1 MKPPF
6 RALLALSVALTSTAL
21 FLPGTAGSQV
31 PGEVNESEA
40 FPHVD
45 DDLDARVGSVAP
57 SAEQEAIV
65 AGLGAHVTWNR
76 FGTPQS
82 LIKYGGFLATGLDTD
97 AVQGARQ
104 FVEANSALFR
114 LSQQEAAGLE
124 LLNDSPMVR
133 SKGHAVIFRQ
143 RFGELASGQ
152 DGLITVGI
160 AEGKVAYV
168 SSSAA
173 GNQGTPG
180 AATISA
186 TEAWLRAAANIGRS
200 TDAGAISQVGQD
212 FEWTT
217 FRVAGFT
224 GIQRA
229 RLRAL
234 AMPGGSARPAYE
246 VIVLDHRALVGYTMY
261 VDAQTGQV
269 WWRQNQVEQFASEAA
284 PQLSQFTGTYVAP
297 ACGSFHGP
305 YAAPANTASIDVYA
319 QGINPPSDIILELHH
334 PQGTVVASSDI
345 PLGENPEVIHYAPPG
360 GVPSGDYFVRI
371 CPFDPLQ
378 SPPTTQYAGAIII
391 NDAASTQVPY
401 PPKWKVFPAYP
412 LLDLTPTDTRQ
423 VWCWEHPVAGVPV
436 PECQREVRN
445 PWARAPWDLNVR
457 TGAPT
462 FTTIGNAANSAE
474 QWLNPAAPGEGQ
486 GIRPVATDRRY
497 IFDSPWPNSWEES
510 KCDPAQLT
518 QPGISNDIKA
528 AVANLFAMHNRMH
541 DWTYTLGFTEINSN
555 GQEYNFGN
563 TAANR
568 ENDPEVGGAQAGAIA
583 STAPPGGT
591 RNNANQLTLP
601 DGVPGVTNMFLWQPR
616 PASAYP
622 PCVDGDFDMAVIA
635 HEYTHFVS
643 NRMVA
648 GPDTNLS
655 GDQAGQ
661 MGESWSDLNAIEY
674 LQEYGFAPVG
684 SENPFALGVYVTGN
698 PDIGIRNYA
707 TNDSPL
713 NYSNIGYD
721 LVQPENNVHANGEI
735 WSATNID
742 VRSALNAKY
751 DGQFPSSNAT
761 LQREC
766 ADGLRHPSD
775 CPGNRRWIQIMHDA
789 FLLMPSAVSM
799 LDARDAYLAADVMRF
814 GGANQVEL
822 WRAFAKR
829 GMGEF
834 AFSNTNNDANPIP
847 SFESPE
853 ETNEGTITFDAT
865 APDEGQV
872 HVNAKV
878 YVGHYQARAVQI
890 ADTDAS
896 NDPAPGP
903 GDTILDNVV
912 KLVPGTYELVLN
924 APGYGHRRLNVIVG
938 AGQNQTLSVA
948 MRTNWASMSK
958 GATATGDGSPLTAL
972 IDDNEN
978 TQWTRTASAS
988 TADGS
993 QVTVAL
999 AAARKVNRV
1008 QVSTAGP
1015 NRFSQLRQFAV
1026 ETCTSAPANLNCTA
1040 PGSFTRIFT
1049 SPADAFPGVRWRPVT
1064 PALTLRSFNVPA
1076 TTATHV
1082 RIVMLKSQCS
1092 GGPDFTGAANP
1103 DNDPLNDP
1111 DCVNGSA
1118 AEQTMRATEFQVF
1131 APRTTSRPGSIPT

>member
-1 MKPPF
+1 MKPF
-6 RALLALSVALTSTAL
+6 TRAVLGLSVAVLSMAF
-21 FLPGTAGSQV
+21 FLPGAAVSQV
-31 PGEVNESEA
+31 PVQVEESEV

-45 DDLDARVGSVAP
+45 DDFDARVGSVAP
-57 SAEQEAIV
+57 SAEQQAIV
-65 AGLGAHVTWNR
+65 SALGAHVTWNR

-82 LIKYGGFLATGLDTD
+82 LIKYGGFLATGLSTE
-97 AVQGARQ
+97 AEQGARQ

-114 LSQQEAAGLE
+114 LSQQEAAALE
-124 LLNDSPMVR
+124 LLNDSPMAR
-133 SKGHAVIFRQ
+133 SSGHAVIFRQ

-160 AEGKVAYV
+160 TGGKVAYV

-180 AATISA
+180 PASLSA

-200 TDAGAISQVGQD
+200 VSPSAITNVGQD
-212 FEWTT
+212 FSWTS

-224 GIQRA
+224 GLQRV

-246 VIVLDHRALVGYTMY
+246 VIVLDHKAFVGYTMY

-269 WWRQNQVEQFASEAA
+269 WWRQNQVEQFASEAV
-284 PQLSQFTGTYVAP
+284 PQLSQFTATYVAP
-297 ACGSFHGP
+297 ACGPFHGP
-305 YAAPANTASIDVYA
+305 YTAPPGTTQIDVYA
-319 QGINPPSDIILELHH
+319 LGTPPVDIILNLHH
-334 PQGTVVASSDI
+334 PQGTIVASSDI
-345 PLGENPEVIHYAPPG
+345 PAGENPEVIHYAPIG
-360 GVPSGDYFVRI
+360 GVPAGNYFVQV
-371 CPFDPLQ
+371 CPFDPNQ
-378 SPPTTQYAGAIII
+378 SPPASTYSGAIII
-391 NDAASTQVPY
+391 NDASVQVPY

-412 LLDLTPTDTRQ
+412 LLDLTPTDLRQ
-423 VWCWEHPVAGVPV
+423 VWCWEHPIAGNPV

-457 TGAPT
+457 TGVPT

-486 GIRPVATDRRY
+486 GIRPVANDRRY

-518 QPGISNDIKA
+518 QPGISNDIRA
-528 AVANLFAMHNRMH
+528 AVVNLFAMHNRMH
-541 DWTYTLGFTEINSN
+541 DWTYALGFTEINSN

-563 TAANR
+563 TLPNR
-568 ENDPEVGGAQAGAIA
+568 ENDPEVGGAQAGALV

-622 PCVDGDFDMAVIA
+622 PCVDGDYDMQVIA
-635 HEYTHFVS
+635 HEFTHFVS

-661 MGESWSDLNAIEY
+661 MGESWSDLNAVEY

-684 SENPFALGVYVTGN
+684 TENPFAVGVYVTGN
-698 PDIGIRNYA
+698 PDLGIRNYA

-721 LVQPENNVHANGEI
+721 LIQAENNVHANGEI

-742 VRSALNAKY
+742 IRSALNAKY

-766 ADGLRHPSD
+766 ADGLRNPSD

-789 FLLMPSAVSM
+789 FLLMPGATSM

-814 GGANQVEL
+814 GGDNQVEL

-834 AFSNTNNDANPIP
+834 AFSNTNNDANPKP
-847 SFESPE
+847 SFESAE
-853 ETNEGTITFDAT
+853 ETNEATVTFDAT
-865 APDEGQV
+865 APDESGA
-872 HVNAKV
+872 HVNANI
-878 YVGHYQARAVQI
+878 YVGHYQARAVAI
-890 ADTDAS
+890 ADTDPA
-896 NDPAPGP
+896 NDGNPPGP
-903 GDTILDNVV
+903 GENLLDATA
-912 KLVPGTYELVLN
+912 KFVPGTYEMVAQ
-924 APGYGHRRLNVIVG
+924 APGYGHRRFSMTVSP
-938 AGQNQTLSVA
+938 GQTTTLSIG
-948 MRTNWASMSK
+948 MFTNWASSTK
-958 GATATGDGSPLTAL
+958 GAVASGDGAGHGNL

-978 TQWTRTASAS
+978 TQWSVTASVGS
-988 TADGS
+988 ADGT

-999 AAARKVNRV
+999 AGPKRINRV
-1008 QVSTAGP
+1008 QVSSAGSS
-1015 NRFSQLRQFAV
+1015 RFSALRQFAIH
-1026 ETCTSAPANLNCTA
+1026 TCNAAPANLNCTA
-1040 PGSFTRIFT
+1040 PGSFTNIFT

-1064 PALTLRSFNVPA
+1064 PALALRSFAVPN
-1076 TTATHV
+1076 TTASHV

-1092 GGPDFTGAANP
+1092 GGPDFTDTANP
-1103 DNDPLNDP
+1103 DNDPLNTP
-1111 DCVNGSA
+1111 DCVNGST
-1118 AEQTMRATEFQVF
+1118 AEQTMRATELQVF
-1131 APRTTSRPGSIPT
+1131 ACRVTSRRMSIPC